1 MPHWSE
7 AYVGRPYIEGEFDCA
22 HLVEL
27 VQREQF
33 GRELCL
39 PKEHASDYR
48 AQQRQIAAEKGAIA
62 ERTDSPVE
70 GDGVLILSRGRAEH
84 LGVYCVI
91 HGLPWVLHNFISA
104 GHVCLHRLANLPAQ
118 GLTLEGVYRWK

>member
-1 MPHWSE
+1 MAHWAE
-7 AYVGRPYIEGEFDCA
+7 AYVGRPYIDDEFDCA

-27 VQREQF
+27 VLREQF
-33 GRELCL
+33 GRVLQL

-48 AQQRQIAAEKGAIA
+48 AQQRQIAGEKADFA

-84 LGVYCVI
+84 LGVYCMI
-91 HGLPWVLHNFISA
+91 HGLPWVLHNYRAA
-104 GHVCLHRLANLPAQ
+104 GHVCLHRLVNLPAQ
-118 GLTLEGVYRWK
+118 GMSLEGVYRWK